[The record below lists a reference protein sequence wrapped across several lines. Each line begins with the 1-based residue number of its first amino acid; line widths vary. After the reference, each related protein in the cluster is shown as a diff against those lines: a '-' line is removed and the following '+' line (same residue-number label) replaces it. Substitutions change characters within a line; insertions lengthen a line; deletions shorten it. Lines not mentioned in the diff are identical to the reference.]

1 MNEYDPIGK
10 FLLIAVLVGEE
21 VPVEVPDAPDTP
33 DNEGFED
40 VPDWPDEA
48 PCVAVADCE
57 ESSLVALAYY
67 KGVLM
72 WLANLFA
79 LLLLFSPTASPA
91 AMAMMDIN
99 SRTSSTNIRFQPPFL

>member
-21 VPVEVPDAPDTP
+21 APAEVPDAPETP
-33 DNEGFED
+33 DVEGFED
-40 VPDWPDEA
+40 EPDWPDEA
-48 PCVAVADCE
+48 LCVAVADCE
-57 ESSLVALAYY
+57 ESSLSALAYY
-67 KGVLM
+67 EEVLM

-79 LLLLFSPTASPA
+79 LLLLLSPT

-99 SRTSSTNIRFQPPFL
+99 RRTSSINIRFQPPFL